1 MSNKDLVKYW
11 FDASLQYWE
20 TVKVLMKSRRYMHT
34 LFFCHFSIEK
44 YLKGMIARRNEAV
57 PITHDLLLLAQKA
70 KIELTQEQAK
80 LLSEVNEF
88 NIRTRY
94 DDYKKSFYKKA
105 TAIYTQKYILKIN
118 DFKTW
123 LKKQ

>member
-1 MSNKDLVKYW
+1 
-11 FDASLQYWE
+11 
-20 TVKVLMKSRRYMHT
+20 
-34 LFFCHFSIEK
+34 
-44 YLKGMIARRNEAV
+44 MIARRNEAV

-94 DDYKKSFYKKA
+94 DNYKKSFYKKA
-105 TAIYTQKYILKIN
+105 TAIYAQKYILKVN
-118 DFKTW
+118 DFKSW

>member
-1 MSNKDLVKYW
+1 MV
-11 FDASLQYWE
+11 
-20 TVKVLMKSRRYMHT
+20 
-34 LFFCHFSIEK
+34 
-44 YLKGMIARRNEAV
+44 
-57 PITHDLLLLAQKA
+57 
-70 KIELTQEQAK
+70 ELTQEQAE
-80 LLSEVNEF
+80 LLAQVKEF

-105 TAIYTQKYILKIN
+105 TAAYAKKYITEVH